1 MERLNKVSSLWLGI
15 IWGGGATKWGNPV
28 GVPRQSR
35 AFLHLCQSAFF
46 RFDAIFP
53 FPFSLLEW
61 LEATN
66 YVTYRPNKG
75 TD

>member
-1 MERLNKVSSLWLGI
+1 MAGHY
-15 IWGGGATKWGNPV
+15 WGGGATKWGNPV

-53 FPFSLLEW
+53 FPFSLFPFRVAGGHELRD
-61 LEATN
+61 LQT
-66 YVTYRPNKG
+66 
-75 TD
+75 